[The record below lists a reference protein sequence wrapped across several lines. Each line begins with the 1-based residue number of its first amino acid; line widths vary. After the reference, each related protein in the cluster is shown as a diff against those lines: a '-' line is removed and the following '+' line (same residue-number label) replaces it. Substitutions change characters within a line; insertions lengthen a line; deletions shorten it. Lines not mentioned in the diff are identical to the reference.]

1 MTQELNTVE
10 GRNEILQPILDRLL
24 YLPEDQKEQFVS
36 YLETLNNMYKV
47 DVKIIDGLRIYD
59 VKKFKK

>member
-24 YLPEDQKEQFVS
+24 YLPEEQKAQFVS
-36 YLETLNNMYKV
+36 YLDTLNNMYKV
-47 DVKIIDGLRIYD
+47 EVKIIDGLRIYD
-59 VKKFKK
+59 FKKFKK

>member
-24 YLPEDQKEQFVS
+24 YLPEDQKAQFVS
-36 YLETLNNMYKV
+36 YLDTLNNMYKV
-47 DVKIIDGLRIYD
+47 EVKIIDGLRIYD

>member
-24 YLPEDQKEQFVS
+24 YLPEDQKAQFVS
-36 YLETLNNMYKV
+36 YLDTLNNMYKV
-47 DVKIIDGLRIYD
+47 EVKIIDGLRIYD
-59 VKKFKK
+59 LKKFKK

>member
-24 YLPEDQKEQFVS
+24 YLPEDQKAQFVS
-36 YLETLNNMYKV
+36 YLDTLNNMYKV
-47 DVKIIDGLRIYD
+47 EVRIIDGLRIYD
-59 VKKFKK
+59 LKKFKK

>member
-24 YLPEDQKEQFVS
+24 YLPEDQKKQFVS
-36 YLETLNNMYKV
+36 YLDTLNNMYKV
-47 DVKIIDGLRIYD
+47 EVKIIDGLRIYD
-59 VKKFKK
+59 LKKLKK

>member
-24 YLPEDQKEQFVS
+24 YLPEDQKAQFVS
-36 YLETLNNMYKV
+36 YLDTLNNMYKV
-47 DVKIIDGLRIYD
+47 EVKVIDGIRIYD
-59 VKKFKK
+59 LKKLKK

>member
-24 YLPEDQKEQFVS
+24 YLPEDQKAQFVS
-36 YLETLNNMYKV
+36 YLDTLNNMYKV
-47 DVKIIDGLRIYD
+47 EVKVIDGLRIYD
-59 VKKFKK
+59 LKKFKK